1 MSEVKKFQLLWAG
14 KELEVE
20 VGKLANQAHGACT
33 VRLGDTVV
41 LGTVVQEPKPREGVD
56 YFPLLVDFEEKM
68 YAAGKIKG
76 SRFIKREGRASD
88 EAILTARLIDRSLR
102 PMFSESERRD
112 VQVVL
117 TMLSFDGVNDPD
129 IPALLAASFAL
140 EISSVNWRGPVAG
153 VRLGRINGKWI
164 INPTYEENE
173 VSDLDLTVVGTKEE
187 VVMIEAGGKQVPDD
201 VVVEGIAKAMEEVQ
215 PIFPF
220 LKKIR
225 EEVGKPK
232 EEEGVEISAEEKEAN
247 ELVAKKVKEFI
258 SQHALDK
265 IFPVKNK
272 ADYKQKI
279 GHLEE
284 ELDNLLK
291 EDNEVTKE
299 MRARGKSLFEDYLAE
314 VAREMVLK
322 KGQRVDGRA
331 FDEIRPLSA
340 EVGILPRIHGSG
352 LFTRGE
358 TQALSIVTLGAPG
371 DEQLLDTMEHETK
384 KRYMHHYNFPG
395 FSVGEVKPSRGPG
408 RREIGHGALAEKALL
423 PVIPSKEE
431 FPYTIRVVTEIM
443 SSNGSTSQ
451 ASVCGSTLALMDAG
465 VPISDMVAG
474 ISIGLMTNPEDRSD
488 YRILTDIQGLEDHV
502 GDMDFKVSGTATG
515 ITAIQLDIKLTGIS
529 LDVCRDAIA
538 AASKARQKILEVMK
552 KAIAEPRKELSK
564 YAPRI
569 TSLHIKPDKIRDV
582 IGSGGKTIREIT
594 ETTGVTIDIE
604 DDGLVMI
611 TSDNEEAAKQ
621 AIEWIQRLTEEV
633 EVGKVYKGKVTRL
646 MDFGAFV
653 EVLPGQEGLVHI
665 SELAWERVDKVE
677 DVVKVGDEIEV
688 KVKEIDDLGRINL
701 TRKELLPKPEGF
713 RELRGFVKGSGNSH
727 FSRNGKKGRF
737 NSHNNH
743 NNHRR

>member
-1 MSEVKKFQLLWAG
+1 MSEVKKFQLIWAG

-20 VGKLANQAHGACT
+20 VGKLAQQAHGACT

-41 LGTVVQEPKPREGVD
+41 LGTVVQEPKPKEGVD

-140 EISSVNWRGPVAG
+140 EISPVNWQGPVAG
-153 VRLGRINGKWI
+153 VRLGRIDGKWI
-164 INPTYEENE
+164 INPTYEEHE

-201 VVVEGIAKAMEEVQ
+201 IVVEGIGKAMEEVQ

-225 EEVGKPK
+225 KEVGKPK
-232 EEEGVEISAEEKEAN
+232 EEETIEISDEEKEAN

-258 SQHALDK
+258 NQHALDK

-272 ADYKQKI
+272 SDYKQKV
-279 GHLEE
+279 GQLEE
-284 ELDNLLK
+284 ELDKVLK

-299 MRARGKSLFEDYLAE
+299 MRARGKALFEDYLAE
-314 VAREMVLK
+314 VARDLVLK
-322 KGQRVDGRA
+322 KDQRVDGRA
-331 FDEIRPLSA
+331 FDEIRPLAA
-340 EVGILPRIHGSG
+340 EVGLLPRIHGSG

-423 PVIPSKEE
+423 PVIPPKEE

-474 ISIGLMTNPEDRSD
+474 ISVGLMTNPENRSD

-502 GDMDFKVSGTATG
+502 GDMDFKVSGTAKG

-529 LDVCRDAIA
+529 LNVCRDAIA
-538 AASKARQKILEVMK
+538 AAGKARMQILEVMK
-552 KAIAEPRKELSK
+552 KAIAEPRRELSK
-564 YAPRI
+564 FAPRI

-604 DDGLVMI
+604 DDGLVMV
-611 TSDNEEAAKQ
+611 TSDNEESAKQ

-653 EVLPGQEGLVHI
+653 EILPGKEGLLHI
-665 SELAWERVDKVE
+665 SELAWERVDKVK

-701 TRKELLPKPEGF
+701 TRKELLPKPENF
-713 RELRGFVKGSGNSH
+713 HSDRGFNGNTH
-727 FSRNGKKGRF
+727 NHQNNRKRRF
-737 NSHNNH
+737 NGNNRHNNF
-743 NNHRR
+743 RR